1 MNITLDKIDKTEAL
15 IKVSLKEEDY
25 QPAVNRKVKDYS
37 KKANIKGF
45 RAGKVPE
52 GIIRSMYGKSLLA
65 EEVQQVLSRKLSDYI
80 KESDL
85 QFLGEPLPNLEKADA
100 IDWDNQTEFEF
111 EYNLGFANDFSL
123 AIDKKIKTDK
133 YSIKVDETVVQ
144 ETIENLQRQFG
155 EPEVV
160 QEVKDKDY
168 VFGPVKNS
176 DGSLDKEIKIDTREL
191 EKGSLKKF
199 VGAEENDEISID
211 AKKLY
216 KISHLL
222 QQQLGLSDEEYKN
235 IKGKL
240 SLTIKGIERVKE
252 VEVNQELFDKTF
264 GKGAVKTLEEFKAK
278 VKEAVDKNYKNEE
291 EQYFYYKLREQLVD
305 KAKIE
310 LPDNFLKKWL
320 KKTNDEMT
328 DEVLEKEYEA
338 YAKELRWLLI
348 RNQVVKN
355 QDLKVENEEVLNEA
369 KNLIRQQFASSG
381 IGDGMEDQMDSFA
394 TNYLQGENGDNY
406 MKVYNQV
413 QNAKAMD
420 HIVSEITLKDKEISL
435 EAFRKLD

>member
-211 AKKLY
+211 PKKLY
-216 KISHLL
+216 KSSHLL

-240 SLTIKGIERVKE
+240 FLTIKGIERVKE

-338 YAKELRWLLI
+338 YAKELRWSLI